1 MSTSEVPP
9 NLTDLAQKTEDL
21 VLNSDKDNQHSDDD
35 SDDEFHDAHDLVPET
50 QADDVEGFT
59 EDEILELIL
68 RAEVSKTEG
77 NKLYINDQ
85 WEEAKQS
92 YSHGLT
98 SVPKRK
104 PPLPSAPPKPA
115 KDESDSAQ
123 EQNEKDE
130 SSPLVVPSTEL
141 EKRAASLRAQ
151 LNCNIGAC
159 CVKQVRPLHIISLLI
174 FHIQIQGDHEGA
186 VKACTEALIDD
197 PKYIKALQRRA
208 SSNEIIGSWSAL
220 SSAES
225 DYTALLDLL
234 LPSSQPAIRLS
245 LARLKPRVEEAKER
259 ETAEMMGKL
268 KDLGNSILGRFGM
281 STDNFQF
288 TPNGQGGYGLN
299 FVR

>member
-85 WEEAKQS
+85 WEGAKQS

-123 EQNEKDE
+123 EQNEKNE

-159 CVKQVRPLHIISLLI
+159 CVK
-174 FHIQIQGDHEGA
+174 QGDHEGA

-234 LPSSQPAIRLS
+234 LPSSQPAIRLA

-259 ETAEMMGKL
+259 ETVEMMGKL
-268 KDLGNSILGRFGM
+268 KDLGNSVL
-281 STDNFQF
+281 
-288 TPNGQGGYGLN
+288 
-299 FVR
+299 